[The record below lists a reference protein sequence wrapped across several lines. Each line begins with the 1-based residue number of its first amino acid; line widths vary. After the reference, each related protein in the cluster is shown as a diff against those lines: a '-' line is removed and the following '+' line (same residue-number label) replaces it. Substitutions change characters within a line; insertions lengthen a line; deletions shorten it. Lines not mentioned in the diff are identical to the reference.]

1 MRTEGREATSRNP
14 GGKEDCKMLYEL
26 RKEVCEANLAL
37 PAAGLVVCTTGNVS
51 GIERCAGL
59 VVIKPSGVDYA
70 HLKPEDLVVVD
81 LEGNIVE
88 GPLKPSV
95 DTPHHLHIYR
105 HMEEVGGVTHTHSPC
120 ATMFATL
127 CLPVPVYNTTH
138 ADTFGTEVPCSAY
151 IDNQKDAIGKAI
163 IKTARPG
170 CSAVLLGRHG
180 PFTFDSNPAAAV
192 CAAITLEYAA
202 MLAKGALELARTM
215 GMDLAAMPDEEARKW
230 YARHHGG
237 IAGVTYGQEERR
249 KAGHR

>member
-1 MRTEGREATSRNP
+1 
-14 GGKEDCKMLYEL
+14 MLYEL
-26 RKEVCEANLAL
+26 RKKVFEANLSL
-37 PAAGLVVCTTGNVS
+37 PATGLIVGTTGNVS
-51 GIERCAGL
+51 GIARDPGL
-59 VVIKPSGVDYA
+59 VVIKPSGVDYSQ
-70 HLKPEDLVVVD
+70 LKPEDLVVID
-81 LEGNIVE
+81 LKGNVVE

-95 DTPHHLHIYR
+95 DAPHHIYIYN
-105 HMEEVGGVTHTHSPC
+105 HMKKVGGVTHTHSPC

-138 ADTFGTEVPCSAY
+138 ADTFGTEVPCSSY

-163 IKTARPG
+163 MKTARAG

-180 PFTFDSNPAAAV
+180 PFTFDSSPSAAV
-192 CAAITLEYAA
+192 HAAVTLEYAA
-202 MLAKGALELARTM
+202 MLAKGALELARAM

-237 IAGVTYGQEERR
+237 TAGVTYGQEERR